1 MPKEHNFAFNISNMA
16 LFFFKITIHNDE
28 ELQANIQLVDDHV
41 PPEQFQCELMLTNQN
56 LHLQR
61 YMTVTSLNC

>member
-1 MPKEHNFAFNISNMA
+1 MA

-41 PPEQFQCELMLTNQN
+41 SPEQFQCELVLKNQY